1 MNERCGRIGL
11 PEETL
16 RIIDDER
23 MSSWKYIL
31 PAGRASSVLL
41 LADTLGSAPMSL
53 ARSFGRV
60 TVAGLGKDLG
70 SELETLSRS
79 RGIDNIDVICVDPGG
94 AAGRFDV
101 IIISTRMAKDRG
113 GFASLAAICDGLLA
127 PGGHVFCLG
136 SRRSSG
142 MSAGRCASAWKGLGW
157 QVDGIYSFLPSED
170 DYKLIVPTRPF
181 SVFRSGLK
189 MHNTLT
195 VSSSIKKTGVL
206 ILGALGL
213 LESVMPAY
221 GVAVS
226 KGASAGFTEGGWLS
240 EYLSAKLGHGRFTMI
255 IHNASPG
262 EGAKA
267 ILKLVTDSGSALAY
281 VKIADNPVRG
291 VFIENE
297 YRTLV
302 RLEGVTLKTAS
313 VPSLAGFD
321 IVDGHYIL
329 ILKASDEG
337 FAANIRSMDES
348 VTDFLIELFERTSS
362 VKKIEETLFWA
373 ETRKAL
379 REFSSGPY
387 GPAYGWLSDTAVG
400 LMEQLKGESFP
411 FGVVHRDFVGWN
423 IKRTTDSRL
432 YVMDWEWARPEHIPF
447 QDFFHFILLTEW
459 ANSGKSV
466 ETILRKSFFSGETR
480 YASLLRR
487 YATALDIPI
496 QKSYN
501 FLLLYMCEWT
511 AFHITQI
518 TEARQWATQALDFL
532 GKAGSGKIYTEDRW
546 LKGL

>member
-1 MNERCGRIGL
+1 MNERNERSGL
-11 PEETL
+11 SEETL
-16 RIIDDER
+16 RKIDDER

-31 PAGRASSVLL
+31 PAGSASSVLL
-41 LADTLGSAPMSL
+41 LADALDSAPMSL

-60 TVAGLGKDLG
+60 TVAGLGKDLA
-70 SELETLSRS
+70 SELEALSRG
-79 RGIDNIDVICVDPGG
+79 RGIDNIDVVCGGPGG
-94 AAGRFDV
+94 VSGRFDV
-101 IIISTRMAKDRG
+101 IIISARMTKDHGR
-113 GFASLAAICDGLLA
+113 FAALASICDGCLA
-127 PGGHVFCLG
+127 PGGHVLCLG

-142 MSAGRCASAWKGLGW
+142 MSARRFSSAWKGMGW
-157 QVDGIYSFLPSED
+157 QVDAVYSFLPSED

-195 VSSSIKKTGVL
+195 VSSSVKKTGVQL
-206 ILGALGL
+206 LGALGL

-221 GVAVS
+221 GIALS
-226 KGASAGFTEGGWLS
+226 KGASAGYAEGGWLG
-240 EYLSAKLGHGRFTMI
+240 EYLSAKLGHGRFRMI

-267 ILKLVTDSGSALAY
+267 ILKLVTDGGSALAY
-281 VKIADNPVRG
+281 AKIADNRVRG
-291 VFIENE
+291 IFIENE
-297 YRTLV
+297 YRTLA
-302 RLEGVTLKTAS
+302 RLEGVAFKTAS
-313 VPSLAGFD
+313 VPTLAGFD
-321 IVDGHYIL
+321 ILNGHYIL

-373 ETRKAL
+373 DTRKAL
-379 REFSSGPY
+379 SEFSSGPY
-387 GPAYGWLSDTAVG
+387 GPAYGWLSDMAFG
-400 LMEQLKGESFP
+400 LMELLKGESFP
-411 FGVVHRDFVGWN
+411 FGVAHRDFVGWN
-423 IKRTTDSRL
+423 IKRMSDSRL

-459 ANSGKSV
+459 ANSGRSV
-466 ETILRKSFFSGETR
+466 ETILRESFFSGETR
-480 YASLLRR
+480 YSSLLRR
-487 YATALDIPI
+487 YASALDMPI
-496 QKSYN
+496 EKSYN
-501 FLLLYMCEWT
+501 FMLLYLAEWT

-546 LKGL
+546 LKGI

>member
-1 MNERCGRIGL
+1 MNERCERSGL

-23 MSSWKYIL
+23 MSSWKYLL
-31 PAGRASSVLL
+31 PAGPSSSVLL
-41 LADTLGSAPMSL
+41 LAETLGSAPMSL

-60 TVAGLGKDLG
+60 TVAGLEKNLA
-70 SELETLSRS
+70 SELETLSRG
-79 RGIDNIDVICVDPGG
+79 RGIDNIVVVCDDPSG
-94 AAGRFDV
+94 ASGRFDV
-101 IIISTRMAKDRG
+101 IIISAGMIKDPG
-113 GFASLAAICDGLLA
+113 GLASLVSICDGRLA
-127 PGGHVFCLG
+127 PGGHVFFLG

-142 MSAGRCASAWKGLGW
+142 MSAGRASSAWKALGW
-157 QVDGIYSFLPSED
+157 QVDCVYSFLPSED

-195 VSSSIKKTGVL
+195 VASSIKKTGVQL
-206 ILGALGL
+206 LGALGL

-226 KGASAGFTEGGWLS
+226 KGASDGFAEGGWLS
-240 EYLSAKLGHGRFTMI
+240 EYLSAKLGHGRFRMI

-267 ILKLVTDSGSALAY
+267 ILKLVTNSGSALAY
-281 VKIADNPVRG
+281 VKIADNRVRG
-291 VFIENE
+291 IFIENE

-302 RLEGVTLKTAS
+302 RLEGVSLKTAS
-313 VPSLAGFD
+313 VPTLAGFD
-321 IVDGHYIL
+321 IVNGHYIL

-337 FAANIRSMDES
+337 FAANIRSMDAT

-362 VKKIEETLFWA
+362 VKKLEETLFWA
-373 ETRKAL
+373 QTQKAL
-379 REFSSGPY
+379 YEFSSGPY
-387 GPAYGWLSDTAVG
+387 GPAYGWLSDIAFG
-400 LMEQLKGESFP
+400 LMERLKGESFP
-411 FGVVHRDFVGWN
+411 FGMVHRDFVGWN
-423 IKRTTDSRL
+423 IKRMSDSRL

-466 ETILRKSFFSGETR
+466 ETILRESFFSGKTK
-480 YASLLRR
+480 YSSLLRR
-487 YATALDIPI
+487 YASALDIPI
-496 QKSYN
+496 EKSYD
-501 FLLLYMCEWT
+501 FLLLYLAEWT

-546 LKGL
+546 LKGI